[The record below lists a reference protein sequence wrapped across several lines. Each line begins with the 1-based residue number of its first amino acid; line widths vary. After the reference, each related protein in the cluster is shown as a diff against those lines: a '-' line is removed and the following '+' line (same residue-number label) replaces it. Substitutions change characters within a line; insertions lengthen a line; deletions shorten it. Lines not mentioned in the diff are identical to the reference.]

1 MSLSESDLMSL
12 ACPRCAGQLA
22 AVEPSLQCDRCHAIF
37 EVRDGIPD
45 LFPWSG
51 GAPGPEWAKWRQKLE
66 LLQQWRRSTW
76 NGSAASQ
83 DRQKI
88 ADDLAANFFKF
99 QRVPEVGPVLDI
111 GCGSGELRLHMPRR
125 RYFGLDPLLATS
137 EAPLSFEG
145 MPRPVFVRGV
155 GERLPLADACFET
168 VLLCEILDHSLDPV
182 KVINEARRVLKPGG
196 LLAVMQSVSLTIPAP
211 PLHVRAR
218 VFAGRLKARL
228 MGRLDIADDETK
240 MHVLTQDSLVAMMNA
255 QMLVES
261 GVTHESTMFLRAIKH
276 EPDAPR
282 PSKRDV

>member
-1 MSLSESDLMSL
+1 M
-12 ACPRCAGQLA
+12 
-22 AVEPSLQCDRCHAIF
+22 
-37 EVRDGIPD
+37 RDGIPD

-51 GAPGPEWAKWRQKLE
+51 GAPGPEWAKWREKLD

-76 NGSAASQ
+76 NGTAASQ

-88 ADDLAANFFKF
+88 ADDLAADFFKF
-99 QRVPEVGPVLDI
+99 QRVPEAGPVLDI
-111 GCGSGELRLHMPRR
+111 GCGSGELRRHMPRR
-125 RYFGLDPLLATS
+125 RYFGLDPLLATA
-137 EAPLSFEG
+137 EAPLSLEG

-182 KVINEARRVLKPGG
+182 KIISEARRVLKRGG
-196 LLAVMQSVSLTIPAP
+196 LLAVMQSVRLSIPPP

-218 VFAGRLKARL
+218 VFAGELKAKL
-228 MGRLDIADDETK
+228 TGRRRIADDDTK
-240 MHVLTQDSLVAMMNA
+240 MHLLTQDSLVAMMNA

-261 GVTHESTMFLRAIKH
+261 GVTHDSTMFLRAIKH
-276 EPDAPR
+276 EREAPR